1 SEYTKARII
10 STPKENAQHY
20 EVYQENA
27 QGDKKLLGITPNNH
41 FYTPNISRTSENAS
55 NDNMTT
61 LKVVPINHT
70 FERGK
75 AVKVDFDWGMDVNAT
90 EYDQSPPSPN
100 VALNAEV
107 LDVSSENPAE
117 SASKALDG
125 SSSTKW
131 AATDMQEGY
140 LTIDIG
146 EEKTIRRWRVEHD
159 ESG

>member
-1 SEYTKARII
+1 
-10 STPKENAQHY
+10 
-20 EVYQENA
+20 
-27 QGDKKLLGITPNNH
+27 
-41 FYTPNISRTSENAS
+41 
-55 NDNMTT
+55 
-61 LKVVPINHT
+61 
-70 FERGK
+70 
-75 AVKVDFDWGMDVNAT
+75 MDVNAT

-146 EEKTIRRWRVEHD
+146 EEKTIRRWRVEHA
-159 ESG
+159 ESGGEEKDMNRSEEHTSELQSRGHLVCRLLLEKKKKPR